1 MIILIFF
8 ICHWYLSLFSQTFY
22 LHRYSAHKMFTMSLF
37 WEKFWYIFLWI
48 TQGSSYL
55 NPRAYAILH
64 RMHHAHSDTKEDPHS
79 PKFFKEVFSM
89 MKHTGSVYNSVLHNT
104 MEVDEK
110 YKKNIPSYPKLDR
123 LADSWASRIGFGTAY
138 VLFYMKFAEHWWMY
152 LLLPI
157 HFLMGP
163 VHGAI
168 VNWAG
173 HKYGYRNFNEPD
185 MSKNTLIIDFLMLG
199 ELFQNNHHHAGS
211 RANFAAKWY
220 EIDPVYPI
228 IVLLD
233 KINVIRLV
241 RVKSSIPAKPLI
253 ASMHK

>member
-1 MIILIFF
+1 
-8 ICHWYLSLFSQTFY
+8 
-22 LHRYSAHKMFTMSLF
+22 MFTMSPF
-37 WEKFWYIFLWI
+37 WEKFWYVFLWI

-79 PKFFKEVFSM
+79 PQFFKEVFSM
-89 MKHTGSVYNSVLHNT
+89 MKHTGSIYNAVLHNKIPI
-104 MEVDEK
+104 EEK
-110 YKKNIPSYPKLDR
+110 YEKNIPSYPKLDKW
-123 LADSWASRIGFGTAY
+123 ADSWFSRIGFGTAY
-138 VLFYMKFAEHWWMY
+138 VLFYIAFAQYWWMY

-185 MSKNTLIIDFLMLG
+185 KSKNTLVFDFLMLG

-220 EIDPVYPI
+220 ELDPVYPI
-228 IVLLD
+228 ILLLD
-233 KINVIRLV
+233 KLKIIQLV
-241 RVKSSIPAKPLI
+241 RVKSTPKNKNINLRK
-253 ASMHK
+253 

>member
-1 MIILIFF
+1 
-8 ICHWYLSLFSQTFY
+8 
-22 LHRYSAHKMFTMSLF
+22 
-37 WEKFWYIFLWI
+37 
-48 TQGSSYL
+48 
-55 NPRAYAILH
+55 
-64 RMHHAHSDTKEDPHS
+64 
-79 PKFFKEVFSM
+79 
-89 MKHTGSVYNSVLHNT
+89 

-138 VLFYMKFAEHWWMY
+138 VLFYMAFAEYWWMY

-253 ASMHK
+253 ASMRK